1 MQIVARKVPTLLV
14 TTFNTQKREYKVN
27 QNHPSRKLVSIK
39 PVSIKPV
46 SIKLVSIKPVS
57 IKPVSIKPVSI
68 KLVSIKPVSIKP
80 VSLKPVFKVSFLV
93 LFLSLF
99 SLLRV
104 RSLKFSWF
112 CPRMLTP
119 IKPSSTLSWK
129 P

>member
-27 QNHPSRKLVSIK
+27 QNHPSRKL
-39 PVSIKPV
+39 
-46 SIKLVSIKPVS
+46 VS